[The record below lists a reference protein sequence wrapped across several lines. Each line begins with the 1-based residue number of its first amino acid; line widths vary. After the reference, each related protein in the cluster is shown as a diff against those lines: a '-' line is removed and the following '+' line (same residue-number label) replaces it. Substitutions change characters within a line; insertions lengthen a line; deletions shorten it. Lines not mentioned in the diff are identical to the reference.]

1 MFAKIPLL
9 VLLLIIAQQRCQ
21 LFSIAFIHRSSSAF
35 SSVILCNRQPLHLR
49 TPSSLSLSSSSIDDT
64 STTTTIITSSANK
77 VEIEYCTG
85 CRWLLRSSWL
95 AQELLTTFEKDIDE
109 LSLRP
114 NNNRSGTFLIRV
126 NGAIVWDR
134 KSNETV
140 GFPELKRLK
149 QIVRDIVSP
158 YRTLGHSD
166 NSDGGGAK
174 TITAAAGAVVIE
186 VTGDDL

>member
-1 MFAKIPLL
+1 
-9 VLLLIIAQQRCQ
+9 
-21 LFSIAFIHRSSSAF
+21 
-35 SSVILCNRQPLHLR
+35 
-49 TPSSLSLSSSSIDDT
+49 
-64 STTTTIITSSANK
+64 
-77 VEIEYCTG
+77 
-85 CRWLLRSSWL
+85 
-95 AQELLTTFEKDIDE
+95 
-109 LSLRP
+109 
-114 NNNRSGTFLIRV
+114 V

-158 YRTLGHSD
+158 YRMLGHSD